1 MTAPTWQ
8 ELRDAGA
15 VVFDEPGCALAVYP
29 AGQGGIVIAIKSA
42 DGMLHRV
49 GMAPEGAKVLGDE
62 LAGVAAFA
70 AQVAQARHAD
80 ETAVAAYELIQR
92 AKAGS

>member
-29 AGQGGIVIAIKSA
+29 AGEGGIVIAIKSA
-42 DGMLHRV
+42 DGTVHRV
-49 GMAPEGAKVLGDE
+49 GTTPAGAKVFGGE

-70 AQVAQARHAD
+70 AQAAQARHEH
-80 ETAVAAYELIQR
+80 ETAIAAYELIQR
-92 AKAGS
+92 AKGAA